1 MENELIF
8 LTIDSSTEFG
18 SVGVYKD
25 SMPLFKSEFLQKTS
39 FSELLTPIIAFVD
52 KNIVSLKKIKF
63 IAVSIGPGSF
73 TGTRIGISTAKGL
86 ALSLKIPIVPVT
98 TIEAL
103 KLKAKNLGKLSPVPF
118 IDAKKKQVFSVVED
132 EKGKKILFPSSY
144 KPEIILNA
152 VKNKPYVLIGNG
164 VKQFKELLMK
174 TKVQFLETDELFIT
188 DEISKIAVGRYKS
201 GKFFSPHKI
210 KPLYL
215 RRSDAEIKAR
225 KKL

>member
-1 MENELIF
+1 MEKELIF

-25 SMPLFKSEFLQKTS
+25 FTPLFKSEFLQKTS

-73 TGTRIGISTAKGL
+73 TGTRIGVSTAKGL

-103 KLKAKNLGKLSPVPF
+103 KLKAKNFGKLLPVPF
-118 IDAKKKQVFSVVED
+118 IDAKKKQIFSVVED
-132 EKGKKILFPSSY
+132 EKGEKILFPSSY
-144 KPEIILNA
+144 KPETILNTI
-152 VKNKPYVLIGNG
+152 KDKPYVLIGNG
-164 VKQFKELLMK
+164 VKQFKELLIK
-174 TKVQFLETDELFIT
+174 NKIQFLELDELFIT
-188 DEISKIAVGRYKS
+188 DEISKIAIKRYKS

-215 RRSDAEIKAR
+215 RRSDAELKAR